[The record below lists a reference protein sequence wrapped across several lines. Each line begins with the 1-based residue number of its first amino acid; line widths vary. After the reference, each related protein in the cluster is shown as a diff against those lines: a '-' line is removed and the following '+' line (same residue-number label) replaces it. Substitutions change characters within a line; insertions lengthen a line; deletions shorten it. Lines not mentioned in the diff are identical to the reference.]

1 MMVKVEE
8 IMTREVV
15 TLTPE
20 DSIYE
25 AARTLR
31 EKRISGAPVVDGGK
45 VVGILSEA
53 DVMELLESHDLNVN
67 TILPSPFDVLELP
80 VRMKLGLK
88 EVSNKIK
95 KAASARVAD
104 IMSKNVQS
112 IKADTE
118 VSEAAAIM
126 SGKKINRLPVVDE
139 KGALMGIVTRGDIIT
154 SF

>member
-1 MMVKVEE
+1 MVKVEE